1 MKGLG
6 TDEAAIISLVTK
18 RSNQQR
24 LEIAKTFKTL
34 YGKDLIHD
42 LQSEL
47 TGNLET
53 VIVAMFTESSA
64 YDATELHNAMVGAGT
79 SEGTLVEILCTRT
92 NAQIVKIKEKYKLLF
107 NKDLEKDIMGETSG
121 YFKRL
126 LVSCLQANRNEIT
139 TEQYMK
145 LYEHGPESVVDQ
157 NLAAKDAQA
166 LFNAGEKKYGTD
178 ETVFLSILAS
188 RNIYQLRATFAAYE
202 KLAKKTLLQSVIDE
216 TSGDLRKAF
225 KAVVKCAANRPL
237 YFAERLHKSMK
248 GAGTNDASLI
258 RVIVTRSEIDLENI
272 KKEFLTKYKKP
283 LSTWIKE
290 DTSGDFEKIINRYC
304 WKLRTWQFFSLT
316 LLEFYLLF

>member
-1 MKGLG
+1 
-6 TDEAAIISLVTK
+6 
-18 RSNQQR
+18 
-24 LEIAKTFKTL
+24 
-34 YGKDLIHD
+34 
-42 LQSEL
+42 
-47 TGNLET
+47 
-53 VIVAMFTESSA
+53 MFTESSA

-139 TEQYMK
+139 IEQYMK
-145 LYEHGPESVVDQ
+145 LYEHGPDSVTDQ
-157 NLAAKDAQA
+157 NLAAKDAQL

-178 ETVFLSILAS
+178 ETTFLSILAS

-202 KLAKKTLLQSVIDE
+202 KLAKKTLLQSVMDE

-225 KAVVKCAANRPL
+225 KALVKCAANRPL

-248 GAGTNDASLI
+248 GGGTNDSSLI
-258 RVIVTRSEIDLENI
+258 RVIVTRSEIDLENV
-272 KKEFLTKYKKP
+272 KKEFLTKYKKT
-283 LSTWIKE
+283 LATWIKD
-290 DTSGDFEKIINRYC
+290 DTSGDYEK
-304 WKLRTWQFFSLT
+304 
-316 LLEFYLLF
+316 LLIGIVGN